1 MTVGAVSSL
10 SDLRVWRIVT
20 KRDVIMHLTLSM
32 LLLAWFV
39 GLPVARAADVDVT
52 RFGATPD
59 DGADDT
65 RAIQRA
71 IDASKPGDAIR
82 FPAGAFDCS
91 ATIFLRSG
99 RTYQGAGD
107 TTLRFN
113 ELPADTYGVALLPNC
128 ADVTFDGYRLI
139 GGGIRLS
146 DGERYRDIRITNNEI
161 TQTAHTPGLYV
172 SIPSDRLIVERNRFH
187 DYDDYG
193 VIAYHI
199 NECSVRG
206 NVFHNIQQGAHLLA
220 PRNACS
226 FSFNYGTRL
235 TRMGLEVQRMGDV
248 IARDMVVEGNVFF
261 DWKLPFRDSFGLSIV
276 ADESVNT
283 RVVKNYV
290 RADHT
295 GPWND
300 ETERDGQGRRFGYGI
315 EAGFTTGVVEGNLVG
330 GPWANHIVVSH
341 KNTPVRNNK
350 LYGKPVWKIH
360 IAGEPGPRGTGT
372 AVAENNLIESNLKKM
387 PAPPEME
394 SVVNRAADSSD
405 REKPR

>member
-1 MTVGAVSSL
+1 MLVHFA
-10 SDLRVWRIVT
+10 
-20 KRDVIMHLTLSM
+20 LTILAI
-32 LLLAWFV
+32 AWFV
-39 GLPVARAADVDVT
+39 GLSFVRADDVGVS

-59 DGADDT
+59 DGADDL

-71 IDASKPGDAIR
+71 IDASKPGDTVR
-82 FPAGAFDCS
+82 FPAGVFDCS
-91 ATIFLRSG
+91 GTIFLRSG

-113 ELPADTYGVALLPNC
+113 DLPADMYGVALLPNC
-128 ADVTFDGYRLI
+128 AEVTFDGFRLV

-146 DGERYRDIRITNNEI
+146 DGERYRDIRITNNAI
-161 TQTAHTPGLYV
+161 SQTAHTPGVYV
-172 SIPSDRLIVERNRFH
+172 SIPSDRLVVARNRFH
-187 DYDDYG
+187 DYDGYG

-199 NECSVRG
+199 NECSVSG
-206 NVFHNIQQGAHLLA
+206 NVFHNIAQGAHLLA

-248 IARDMVVEGNVFF
+248 VARDMIVEGNVFH

-283 RVVKNYV
+283 RVVNNHV
-290 RADHT
+290 SADHA

-300 ETERDGQGRRFGYGI
+300 ETERDGQGKRFGYGI
-315 EAGFTTGVVEGNLVG
+315 EAGFASGAVEGNVIG

-350 LYGKPVWKIH
+350 LYGKPVWKKY
-360 IAGEPGPRGTGT
+360 IAGEPGPHGTGT
-372 AVAENNLIESNLKKM
+372 AVAENNLIESNLKRM
-387 PAPPEME
+387 PPPPDME
-394 SVVNRAADSSD
+394 SVINRASD
-405 REKPR
+405 GRGESR